1 MGKIF
6 IAILGF
12 IQNQKKASF
21 LILAV
26 LIGLALVYF
35 IFKGIIAALIAVLG
49 WIGLILGVIWLVLVI
64 WALIKKK
71 LTPPV
76 T

>member
-6 IAILGF
+6 DAVLGF

-35 IFKGIIAALIAVLG
+35 IFKGIITAVIAALGWLG
-49 WIGLILGVIWLVLVI
+49 LVLGVIWAVLIV

-71 LTPPV
+71 LSPAD
-76 T
+76 

>member
-6 IAILGF
+6 ISILGF
-12 IQNQKKASF
+12 IQNQKRASF

-35 IFKGIIAALIAVLG
+35 IFKGIIAAVIAFLG
-49 WIGLILGVIWLVLVI
+49 WLGLVLGVILAI
-64 WALIKKK
+64 LIVCSFIFKSK
-71 LTPPV
+71 LPPV
-76 T
+76 A